1 METKKIILLTTG
13 ILAVAGAAAAIKIT
27 RDKKKDEGV
36 GETDETTEDTGEGG
50 GTPTPSDPC
59 AGRNKNTS
67 SFGLKVMQVQKNIG
81 LTGCD
86 VDGFVGS
93 QTNTALAKKYPK
105 TYAMLGNL
113 SAANIDTY
121 LKNSDMLTSRISQ
134 IDSII
139 NAVKG
144 GKKAY
149 IYDNNNKFVSVY
161 QLVKA
166 PDGKLIS
173 STLRTFLKT
182 GLTFNSVFKHT
193 DSSSKREW
201 IGLELKPSDIFA
213 GNSYYQY
220 VRIDP
225 KYISLV

>member
-27 RDKKKDEGV
+27 RDKKKEESV
-36 GETDETTEDTGEGG
+36 EEEPETEDEGG
-50 GTPTPSDPC
+50 GTVTPSQSDPC
-59 AGRNKNTS
+59 AGRNKNS
-67 SFGLKVMQVQKNIG
+67 SAFGLKVMQVQKNIG
-81 LTGCD
+81 LKGCD
-86 VDGFVGS
+86 VDGFAGN
-93 QTNTALAKKYPK
+93 QTNTALAKKYPN
-105 TYAMLGNL
+105 TYAIHGKL
-113 SAANIDTY
+113 SASNIEIY
-121 LKNSDMLTSRISQ
+121 LKNSDMLSSRISQ
-134 IDSII
+134 IDAIVK
-139 NAVKG
+139 AVNG
-144 GKKAY
+144 GKKAV
-149 IYDNNNKFVSVY
+149 IFDNNNKFVSVY

-182 GLTFNSVFKHT
+182 GLTFDKVSKHI

-201 IGLELKPSDIFA
+201 IALELKPTDIYA
-213 GNSYYQY
+213 GNSYYQN